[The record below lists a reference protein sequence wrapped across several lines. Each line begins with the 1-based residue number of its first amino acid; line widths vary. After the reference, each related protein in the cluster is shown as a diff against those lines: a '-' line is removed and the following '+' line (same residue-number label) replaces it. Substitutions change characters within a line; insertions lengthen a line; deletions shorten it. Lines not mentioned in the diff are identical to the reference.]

1 MRNTNKLLAFTILAA
16 ALFALSCSDANV
28 NGKGGQVRVM
38 LASPTAV
45 AQTDA
50 TTTGGDDRDRRI
62 QGIEIVVS
70 DLLARSATAQHL
82 EEVAIDLPATV
93 DLLALLENGGE
104 VDLGVASLL
113 PDTYDQL
120 VVVVSSMTLTTLDGT
135 EVKIT
140 PPGGGWTRIVRVEP
154 FEVVDGE
161 TTTIVI
167 KIRPRFLF
175 GEDDDIRDVDAGDCD
190 LNVEAEVGH

>member
-1 MRNTNKLLAFTILAA
+1 MRNRNALLALTTLVA

-38 LASPTAV
+38 LASPTAA
-45 AQTDA
+45 AQTDSTA
-50 TTTGGDDRDRRI
+50 TGFRDRDRRI
-62 QGIEIVVS
+62 KGIEIVVS
-70 DLLARSATAQHL
+70 DLLARSATQQSL
-82 EEVAIDLPATV
+82 ESVSIDLPATV

-104 VDLGVASLL
+104 VDLGVGSLA

-120 VVVVSSMTLTTLDGT
+120 VVVVSSMTLTTINDT
-135 EVKIT
+135 EIKIT

-154 FEVVDGE
+154 FEVLDGE
-161 TTTIVI
+161 ITTIVI

-175 GEDDDIRDVDAGDCD
+175 GENDDIDDVDAGDCD
-190 LNVEAEVGH
+190 LNVEADID